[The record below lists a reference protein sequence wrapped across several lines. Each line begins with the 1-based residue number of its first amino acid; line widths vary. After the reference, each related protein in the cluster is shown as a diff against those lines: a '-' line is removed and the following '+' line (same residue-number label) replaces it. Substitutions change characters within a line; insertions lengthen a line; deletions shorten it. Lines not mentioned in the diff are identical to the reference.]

1 MAVEKERFW
10 TERKETEHEI
20 GRTGT
25 ERQKRRKAEHENA
38 KEEEEEGRKRGR

>member
-10 TERKETEHEI
+10 TERKETEHE
-20 GRTGT
+20 
-25 ERQKRRKAEHENA
+25 KA